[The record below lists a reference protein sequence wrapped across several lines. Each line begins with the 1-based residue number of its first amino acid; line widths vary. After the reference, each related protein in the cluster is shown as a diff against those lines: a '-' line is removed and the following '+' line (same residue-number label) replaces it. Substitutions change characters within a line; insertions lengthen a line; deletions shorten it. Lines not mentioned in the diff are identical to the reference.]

1 MKSRMDAAAGP
12 LVRARHDLD
21 RGRPDR
27 ALAALEQVT
36 GDELE
41 TRDFWALRARALYGL
56 RRWEPARDAAERGL
70 ELNPGDFQMLDVL
83 ALAQLETGKKK
94 RARATIEHA
103 LELYPDQAVLHAHRG
118 LILARSANR
127 SFRVASYKQARAAV
141 DEALRLDPHCDAALR
156 VRAQVAALSGDP
168 RAREYS
174 AELLS
179 YDPEDDHAHLIAGSA
194 LARRGELA
202 AGLEHYVEAARLD
215 PGDARTA
222 WVGRRSKILQGPLGA
237 PLLFADRLT
246 RGHFRFAWILVVIAS
261 FHAHQPLLT
270 GAVLLFWGYLWAVHI
285 YVRVRTGKEP
295 R

>member
-1 MKSRMDAAAGP
+1 MKIRMDAAAGP
-12 LVRARHDLD
+12 IVRARHDLD

-36 GDELE
+36 GEELE
-41 TRDFWALRARALYGL
+41 TRDFWALRARALYEL
-56 RRWEPARDAAERGL
+56 RRWDDARDVAKRGL
-70 ELNPGDFQMLDVL
+70 ELKPGDFQLLDVL

-103 LELYPDQAVLHAHRG
+103 LELYPEQAVLHAHRA

-127 SFRVASYKQARAAV
+127 SFRIASYKRARAAV

-202 AGLEHYVEAARLD
+202 AGLEHYVQA
-215 PGDARTA
+215 
-222 WVGRRSKILQGPLGA
+222 GRP
-237 PLLFADRLT
+237 
-246 RGHFRFAWILVVIAS
+246 
-261 FHAHQPLLT
+261 
-270 GAVLLFWGYLWAVHI
+270 
-285 YVRVRTGKEP
+285 
-295 R
+295 